1 MNKIKNSFNRMLSRI
16 NTASIERENSE
27 NALVKGAYGIGAGAM
42 AVAAA
47 SAPVL
52 AKNTSDVDTGNG
64 ALDNIFGKLKL
75 GLESV
80 YKGFFAISTVAV
92 FTVSAGCLVA
102 KMISKNPKTI
112 ETASTWMK
120 RAWIAYGALNCL
132 VLIVKYIG
140 ELVGKDENSTESPWD
155 GLDK

>member
-27 NALVKGAYGIGAGAM
+27 NALVKGAYGISAGAM

-52 AKNTSDVDTGNG
+52 AQNGNDVETDNQ
-64 ALDNIFGKLKL
+64 ALNNIFGKLKS
-75 GLESV
+75 GLKSL

-112 ETASTWMK
+112 EMAGSWMK
-120 RAWIAYGALNCL
+120 RSWIAYGVLNCL

-140 ELVGKDENSTESPWD
+140 ELVGKNENNTENPWD

>member
-27 NALVKGAYGIGAGAM
+27 NALVKGAYGISAGAM

-52 AKNTSDVDTGNG
+52 ASNEVETDNQ
-64 ALDNIFGKLKL
+64 ALNNIFGKLKS
-75 GLESV
+75 GLKSL

-112 ETASTWMK
+112 EMASSWMK
-120 RAWIAYGALNCL
+120 RAWVAYGVLNCL

-140 ELVGKDENSTESPWD
+140 ELVGKNENSTDNPWD
-155 GLDK
+155 GIDSTK